1 MSLLNALEEERLE
14 VMKLLEE
21 MEAKNGGPPPR
32 HMSQSP
38 ARGLSSNTL
47 KVSDKRATGR
57 SLSHSDPARRKSSS
71 SMVLDDGPYT
81 SRPPGSR
88 LLEADRPDRA
98 RGKSPSMLTPT
109 GYGLQPSKST
119 PASSS
124 SARSKSET
132 RYIDPS
138 DPYQHGSSYYY
149 KSAALR
155 PTISSTSSRDSSV
168 TRAEKPSR
176 FKFWKSTGSPN
187 NGSSAAYGSSSSRG
201 TSKDPNVDMDKL
213 RLSLNAQVLTGSTS
227 SSSLTKPTRPRLDG
241 RSNSYSST
249 PVYSSL
255 LAPTRSTDSSTLSP
269 QTSRSYSAQPKH
281 DDDPAAVY
289 RRLSSS
295 KDDPLG
301 QLYSSPTSESRRL
314 VDEDESSSSDDSTG
328 SSSEDSDSDDDS
340 GDEAEAAKNAK
351 TQAIIKSLLTPAPK
365 PTEPES
371 KFKVK
376 SLLDVDLPPGAV
388 PPPSMAEYAAY
399 KRRII
404 HPNTAFDNNMLE
416 DTPYT
421 SDTEEL
427 LDARRAAK
435 LPFDISTVHSILGS
449 KRMVRTMSRGE
460 NIPSLTD
467 PNVKRPKTFL
477 LGSDLSPES
486 AHALEWTIGTV
497 LRDSNVL
504 YVVCAFEDEVLNG
517 TANLTPQQQED
528 ERMQAMNEL
537 TTLIS
542 KLLKRTRLQ
551 VHVIIEVIHCK
562 SPKHLLTAVVDYVNP
577 TMVVLGSRGRGA
589 LKGVLLG
596 SFSNYVVERSS
607 VPVMVARRKLQKT
620 KHKDFA
626 VRLANNLRP
635 AGGLST
641 AKVD

>member
-1 MSLLNALEEERLE
+1 
-14 VMKLLEE
+14 MKLLEE
-21 MEAKNGGPPPR
+21 MEAKNGGGPPPR

-38 ARGLSSNTL
+38 ARGYNNTL
-47 KVSDKRATGR
+47 KVQDKRPTVR
-57 SLSHSDPARRKSSS
+57 SLSHSAPSNRKYSS
-71 SMVLDDGPYT
+71 SMVIDDGPYT
-81 SRPPGSR
+81 PSSSSSRPSGSM
-88 LLEADRPDRA
+88 LLDADRPDRA
-98 RGKSPSMLTPT
+98 RGKSPSMLTPS

-124 SARSKSET
+124 ARSKSET
-132 RYIDPS
+132 RYVDPS
-138 DPYQHGSSYYY
+138 DPYQNGSSYYY

-155 PTISSTSSRDSSV
+155 PTISSSSSRESSV
-168 TRAEKPSR
+168 TRGEKPSR

-187 NGSSAAYGSSSSRG
+187 NGTSAAYGTSASRG
-201 TSKDPNVDMDKL
+201 TSKDVDMEKL
-213 RLSLNAQVLTGSTS
+213 RLSLNAQVLTGSTPS
-227 SSSLTKPTRPRLDG
+227 TSLSKPTRPRLDG
-241 RSNSYSST
+241 RSNSYTST
-249 PVYSSL
+249 PAYSSL
-255 LAPTRSTDSSTLSP
+255 LAPTRSTDSSGLSP

-328 SSSEDSDSDDDS
+328 TSSDDSDSDDDS
-340 GDEAEAAKNAK
+340 GDESQAVKDAK

-365 PTEPES
+365 PAEPEPEA

-435 LPFDISTVHSILGS
+435 LPFDISTVHSSLGS

-467 PNVKRPKTFL
+467 PNVKRPKTFV
-477 LGSDLSPES
+477 LGTDLSPEA

-517 TANLTPQQQED
+517 TANSTPQQQED

-562 SPKHLLTAVVDYVNP
+562 SPKHLLTAVIDYVNP
-577 TMVVLGSRGRGA
+577 TMVVLGSRGRSA